1 MGNSHGPKLWET
13 AVSKLFHKRS
23 SDKEKPQLPL
33 EPSADISEHTDGFY
47 MYSQSV
53 LEEEAK
59 EREAAMAKHEKE
71 MSESSE
77 SSFVSA
83 VSASCFF
90 PWLYIPGLYEED

>member
-23 SDKEKPQLPL
+23 SGKDKPQLPL
-33 EPSADISEHTDGFY
+33 EPSAEISEHTDGFY

-59 EREAAMAKHEKE
+59 EREAAMAKHEE
-71 MSESSE
+71 VSESSE

-90 PWLYIPGLYEED
+90 PSFYVPGLYEKD